1 MFAFQAQGIEQYPEG
16 AVSEEQQWCK
26 VVGGGLRTDQDDQV
40 VCWTLKFVVLLLYA
54 TSHFTSKG
62 WYGLLVGVKKYPQGN
77 ADTY

>member
-40 VCWTLKFVVLLLYA
+40 VCWTLKFVVLLLMLRH
-54 TSHFTSKG
+54 TSQARDG
-62 WYGLLVGVKKYPQGN
+62 M
-77 ADTY
+77 AC